1 MSALSPAV
9 QSRFGRPQPTRIAE
23 FDKLLARHDGRTYPV
38 EFQGAQ
44 KYLQVI
50 TIPIDLPKY
59 RMANGRTISQ
69 QEEFLARNATTRH
82 DLFLGDP
89 ELLDA
94 QETQH
99 GILVDM
105 GNLSDLRKAFEDPRK
120 GQQEPLI
127 LDENG
132 FVVNGN
138 RRLAT
143 WRDLY
148 HSDPIK
154 YVHFRNIDVVI
165 LPHSDEREIDRLEA
179 RLQIERDIKA
189 DYSWDTLANMLHQK
203 RDKDSFSNADLAN
216 LYGMKEAQ
224 VTEFLDMRQ
233 NAIEY
238 LESRG
243 KPNLWSE
250 VSDKELAFRKLV
262 GTREKMAD
270 VGSKALFTQAAYVL
284 FERPEE
290 AGGRLY
296 DRVPAV
302 GECLDDVRKKLLE
315 EFPVEAPKA
324 DDALEGLFGGAP
336 SSGDARDTPLAVE
349 IQKPEN
355 IDRARKIIVDVIE
368 AQKQLQ
374 RDIKKETFLLDQCAK
389 ANTLLAG
396 AIKDGLRPESKL
408 AGVEAQLQ
416 QIEVQIARIRRH
428 LEQHAHD

>member
-1 MSALSPAV
+1 MTLTPPSSR
-9 QSRFGRPQPTRIAE
+9 SRFGRPQPTRIAE
-23 FDKLLARHDGRTYPV
+23 FEKLHARHDGRTFPV
-38 EFQGAQ
+38 EFLGGQ

-50 TIPIDLPKY
+50 TVPVDLPKY
-59 RMANGRTISQ
+59 RITNGRTISC
-69 QEEFLARNATTRH
+69 QEELLARNQTTRR
-82 DLFLGDP
+82 DLFSADP
-89 ELLDA
+89 ELLDGQEA
-94 QETQH
+94 QH
-99 GILVDM
+99 NILVEL
-105 GNLSDLRKAFEDPRK
+105 GNQSDLRKAFEDPRK
-120 GQQEPLI
+120 NQQEPLI
-127 LDENG
+127 LDESG

-148 HSDPIK
+148 HSDPVK
-154 YVHFRNIDVVI
+154 YAHFRNIDVVI
-165 LPHSDEREIDRLEA
+165 LPHCDEREIDRLEA

-189 DYSWDTLANMLHQK
+189 DYSWDTVANMLYQK
-203 RDKDSFSNADLAN
+203 REKDGFSNADLAN
-216 LYGMKEAQ
+216 LYGMKEPQ

-243 KPNLWSE
+243 KANLWSE
-250 VSDKELAFRKLV
+250 VADKELAFRKLV
-262 GTREKMAD
+262 GTREKLVD

-284 FERPEE
+284 FERPDE

-302 GECLDDVRKKLLE
+302 GDYIHDVRTKLLE
-315 EFPVEAPKA
+315 QFPVEAPNP
-324 DDALEGLFGGAP
+324 DDGLDGLFGGGP
-336 SSGDARDTPLAVE
+336 SVGDARDTTLALE

-355 IDRARKIIVDVIE
+355 IERARRVIVEVIE

-408 AGVEAQLQ
+408 LGVEAQLE
-416 QIEVQIARIRRH
+416 QIEAQVAKIRIY